1 MTERVQELE
10 AAGDDALD
18 RALDL
23 GIDRAVLNNLV
34 SRVVRF
40 MLFRNYEKPEVP
52 VKQQDLANLW
62 QKEQQIGRHARKLPG
77 IVVPMAAAKLATTFG
92 LEMRELGGVHKPAAA
107 AAATASQ
114 AGAAAAAD
122 AGTAVAGGSGM
133 AASGNGAASSQKM
146 FVLRSMLP
154 QALVQKFVQDPADD
168 PVRGLMTVILAL
180 IQLSEGSMEAD
191 ALWRDLRKMGVDKD
205 GSANC
210 FGKKGAAGVVANMKK
225 SRCEGG
231 TCTDT
236 VGGAVSVTCICLNCT
251 YLPMAGWVC
260 CGMVSLPWTGAAWN
274 SNNGSRPLTTLH
286 AVVHPPTHK
295 MATICMLMTGA
306 GCTLQ
311 LSPPFRP
318 SMEWM
323 LHVAVSCR
331 YIASKKR
338 VTPAG
343 EQQLLYVWG
352 ENATDEFGGSMNVFI
367 DRVRDTGAS

>member
-1 MTERVQELE
+1 MVSTRGTVVKAEPQAEPAATPAPDLLTSDQSAGTSEQRPSLPVIRFSQEEAALMTERVQELE

-92 LEMRELGGVHKPAAA
+92 LEMRELGGVHKP
-107 AAATASQ
+107 
-114 AGAAAAAD
+114 AAAD

-225 SRCEGG
+225 SR
-231 TCTDT
+231 
-236 VGGAVSVTCICLNCT
+236 
-251 YLPMAGWVC
+251 
-260 CGMVSLPWTGAAWN
+260 
-274 SNNGSRPLTTLH
+274 
-286 AVVHPPTHK
+286 
-295 MATICMLMTGA
+295 
-306 GCTLQ
+306 
-311 LSPPFRP
+311 
-318 SMEWM
+318 
-323 LHVAVSCR
+323 

-367 DRVRDTGAS
+367 DRWLADGGPNGLHIAGMAS